1 MGAGTRSPSPSL
13 GVVGGGTMG
22 QGITLVGLLAGMR
35 VVLVEPVD
43 AMRDRARDFL
53 HRYLEKKG
61 QGDRLRDLLLVAD
74 LESLRGVRVAIE
86 AVPEDLDLKQAI
98 FRQLDML
105 CPAPAVLASN
115 TSTLSV
121 GAIGSATGSPDR
133 VAGMHF
139 FNPAP
144 VLPLVEIIRAE
155 ATSEATVQALLEL
168 ASRMSKTAI
177 VARDTP
183 GFVVNRVA
191 RPFYAEALRL
201 LAEGVAPA
209 AVIDQIV
216 ERGGGFR
223 LGPFRLIDLIGVD
236 VNFAATRS
244 MYEQTYGEPRYRPH
258 WIQEQMVRQGRLGR
272 KAGRGFYEYPSGP
285 SPADPAAELAVGPAE
300 GRVALGPGTW
310 APGLAD
316 LCRRA
321 GYAVD
326 STAAVDTTAAFVAGG
341 RDEGAL
347 ELAADFDRQ
356 LPRRVPLFCQS
367 ADLGLSEIAPRL
379 SHPERLVG
387 FDGLFLAAGVVVTLV
402 AGSGLDADV
411 RGRAESVV
419 RSLGRE
425 PTWIGE
431 SPGLVL
437 PRIVSMLANEA
448 AFAAGEGVA
457 APETIDLAM
466 KLGTNY
472 PHGPLEWGGAIG
484 WRRILGVLEHLGR
497 ETGEERYRAAPWLRR
512 RARLEGLPEP

>member
-1 MGAGTRSPSPSL
+1 
-13 GVVGGGTMG
+13 MG
-22 QGITLVGLLAGMR
+22 QGIALVGLLAGLR

-43 AMRDRARDFL
+43 AMRDRARDYL
-53 HRYLEKKG
+53 HRHLEKKG
-61 QGDRLRDLLLVAD
+61 QADRSRDLLLVAD
-74 LESLRGVRVAIE
+74 LDSLRGVRVAIE
-86 AVPEDLDLKQAI
+86 AVPEDLDLKQGI

-105 CPAPAVLASN
+105 CPAPAVLATN

-121 GAIGSATGSPDR
+121 GAIASATRSPDR

-144 VLPLVEIIRAE
+144 MLPLVEIIRAE
-155 ATSEATVQALLEL
+155 ATSEATVQVLLDL

-191 RPFYAEALRL
+191 RPYYGEALRL

-209 AVIDQIV
+209 SAIDQIV

-223 LGPFRLIDLIGVD
+223 IGPFRLIDLIGVD

-244 MYEQTYGEPRYRPH
+244 MYEQTHGEPRYRPH

-272 KAGRGFYEYPSGP
+272 KAGRGFYEYPTG
-285 SPADPAAELAVGPAE
+285 ATAKDPAPELPVGPAE
-300 GRVALGPGTW
+300 GRVALGQGTW

-321 GYAVD
+321 GYAI
-326 STAAVDTTAAFVAGG
+326 AAAASADVTSAFVVGG

-347 ELAADFDRQ
+347 DRAVEFDRQ
-356 LPRRVPLFCQS
+356 LPTKVPLFCQT
-367 ADLGLSEIAPRL
+367 ADLALSEIAPRL
-379 SHPERLVG
+379 THPERLVG
-387 FDGLFLAAGVVVTLV
+387 FDGLFLAGGAVVTLA
-402 AGSGLDADV
+402 AGPELDSEV

-425 PTWIGE
+425 PMWIGE
-431 SPGLVL
+431 SAGLVL

-457 APETIDLAM
+457 GPETIDLAM

-472 PHGPLEWGGAIG
+472 PHGPLEWGEAIG
-484 WRRILGVLEHLGR
+484 WGRILGVLEHLGR

-512 RARLEGLPEP
+512 KARLAGLPEL

>member
-1 MGAGTRSPSPSL
+1 MSSSASL

-22 QGITLVGLLAGMR
+22 QGIALVGLLAGLR

-43 AMRDRARDFL
+43 AMRDRARDYL
-53 HRYLEKKG
+53 HRHLEKKG
-61 QGDRLRDLLLVAD
+61 QGDRMRELQLVAD

-105 CPAPAVLASN
+105 CPAPAVLATN

-139 FNPAP
+139 FNPAA

-155 ATSEATVQALLEL
+155 ATSEVTVQALLEL
-168 ASRMSKTAI
+168 ASQLSKTAI

-191 RPFYAEALRL
+191 RPFYGEALRL
-201 LAEGVAPA
+201 LAEGAAPA
-209 AVIDQIV
+209 ATIDKIV
-216 ERGGGFR
+216 ERGGRFR

-236 VNFAATRS
+236 VNLAATRS
-244 MYEQTYGEPRYRPH
+244 MFEQTFGEPRYRPH

-272 KAGRGFYEYPSGP
+272 KAGRGFYSYSSEA
-285 SPADPAAELAVGPAE
+285 PASESAEELAVGPAE
-300 GRVALGPGTW
+300 GRVTIGSGTW
-310 APGLAD
+310 APGLVD
-316 LCRRA
+316 LCRQA
-321 GYAVD
+321 GYSVD
-326 STAAVDTTAAFVAGG
+326 PAPGADTAAAFVAAG
-341 RDEGAL
+341 RDEEAL
-347 ELAADFDRQ
+347 NLAADYDRRM
-356 LPRRVPLFCQS
+356 PKTAPLFCQA
-367 ADLGLSEIAPRL
+367 ADVEVSEMAPRL

-387 FDGLFLAAGVVVTLV
+387 FDGLFLEEGAAVTLV
-402 AGSGLDADV
+402 PGPGLAGAV
-411 RGRAESVV
+411 RERAEAIW

-425 PTWIGE
+425 PIWIAE

-437 PRIVSMLANEA
+437 PRIVGMVANEA
-448 AFAAGEGVA
+448 AFAVAEGVA
-457 APETIDLAM
+457 RGETIDLAM
-466 KLGTNY
+466 KLGTHY
-472 PHGPLEWGGAIG
+472 PHGPLEWGEAIG
-484 WRRILGVLEHLGR
+484 WRRILAVLDHLSR

-512 RARLEGLPEP
+512 KARAERLPDL